1 MMPAMKSRFFSLLLS
16 LLAGSVVCSADAS
29 VEVGRVMCVGDSITH
44 GSFAPSY
51 RWPLHKIFVDNGV
64 KFEFVGV
71 NVGNQPQKYG
81 VTPGIVYAGVP
92 FNNRHSAICSE
103 RAFEIAGRRNK
114 SGRLGNSNIFDW
126 LGLDKTYKG
135 KFRIN
140 PATQMPDV
148 FILLIGTNDTY
159 SDYGD
164 RGGISAGN
172 FYKIT
177 LRNLLGPGGDM
188 DKIIGAM
195 RQAAPKARILLLT
208 VPTWHDGTRYTNK
221 KADYAVMAD
230 YNEKLK
236 AWAAEKNL
244 EVVDVNRYLVDISRT
259 DKPGVGEEQF
269 FNARDHLHPT
279 AQGDMLIAADLAKV
293 LGVGGRTVGLERK
306 PIADFPLSAEES
318 GAIPQQKWADMD
330 VSKGF
335 TVAVQGA
342 AVGNGA
348 TDGWSATDGICLHV
362 CRPDKQVCG
371 KLSMTESAILWNGKT
386 VLYRSDMSQNKDDIR
401 VAWLPTTKGEN
412 RQPGFYVW
420 LGDRLIGEAL
430 PSMPQS
436 ANGMINGASVSKSG
450 DLPSVC
456 GTLRA
461 ISGAFA
467 PAL

>member
-1 MMPAMKSRFFSLLLS
+1 MKSVFLS
-16 LLAGSVVCSADAS
+16 VLAGLLAAGVVRGAEPA

-135 KFRIN
+135 KYTID
-140 PATQMPDV
+140 PQTQMPDV
-148 FILLIGTNDTY
+148 FILMIGTNDTY

-164 RGGISAGN
+164 RGGIGAKN
-172 FYKIT
+172 YYKT
-177 LRNLLGPGGDM
+177 VLRNLLGPGGDM
-188 DKIIGAM
+188 DTIVGAM
-195 RQAAPKARILLLT
+195 RKAAPGARILLLT
-208 VPTWHDGTRYTNK
+208 IPTWHDGTRHTNRK
-221 KADYAVMAD
+221 EDYAVIMD

-236 AWAAEKNL
+236 TWAAGKGI
-244 EVVDVNRYLVDISRT
+244 EVLDVNRYLVDIART

-269 FNARDHLHPT
+269 FNSRDHLHPT
-279 AQGDMLIAADLAKV
+279 AQGDMLIAADIAQR
-293 LGVGGRTVGLERK
+293 LGVGGRTVGLPRK
-306 PIADFPLSAEES
+306 ATSDFELSSDEKAEIFEES
-318 GAIPQQKWADMD
+318 WLRLPAE
-330 VSKGF
+330 KGV
-335 TVAVQGA
+335 TLVLQGA

-348 TDGWSATDGICLHV
+348 TDGWDSEKGLYLFM
-362 CRPDKQVCG
+362 CRNDEARFCASLQ
-371 KLSMTESAILWNGKT
+371 MTESAILWNNHT
-386 VLYRSDMSQNKDDIR
+386 VLYRSDMSKNTEEVRI
-401 VAWLPTTKGEN
+401 AWVPKPEGEN
-412 RQPGFYVW
+412 RKPGFYVW

-430 PSMPQS
+430 PGIPDEALCWVPS
-436 ANGMINGASVSKSG
+436 ASVGASSE
-450 DLPSVC
+450 LPCKTGV
-456 GTLRA
+456 LRVE
-461 ISGAFA
+461 SGAWA
-467 PAL
+467 PAQQ